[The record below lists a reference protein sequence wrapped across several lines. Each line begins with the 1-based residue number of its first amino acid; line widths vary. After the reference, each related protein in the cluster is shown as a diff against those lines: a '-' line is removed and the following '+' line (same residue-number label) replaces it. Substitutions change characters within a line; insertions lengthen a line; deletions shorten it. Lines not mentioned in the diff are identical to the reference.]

1 MIHGPLI
8 GITTERFVTLHDLFV
23 RENVEGEQLGMNLTE
38 SLALWGPWRLWLKGN
53 GPAVR

>member
-1 MIHGPLI
+1 VIHGPLI
-8 GITTERFVTLHDLFV
+8 GITTERFVTLHDLLV

-53 GPAVR
+53 APED